1 MSFSASI
8 RRGVVLAGLL
18 AAVCVGAMAPAF
30 GASPAKPAIAEEASA
45 ALLQM
50 GQALLSKQ
58 YSFQARTLQVYP
70 DAGGRFLHIGHNFKV
85 VARRPDR
92 LRVEMDGDDGTTQIF
107 YDGKTLV
114 LYAPARKEYV
124 SLAVPDT
131 IDGML
136 KEAEARLGV
145 DFPLADFLSLA
156 PNKAFLTGVTEGKV
170 VGEVTVNGVPSRH
183 MTFLQPPG
191 IELEMWLAKTDQSL
205 PQRLFITYRSVS
217 GQPNFIAQF
226 ADWNLSATP
235 TDADFVFQPPDGAK
249 QVELKPASS
258 APQPAAK
265 AKGAKQ

>member
-18 AAVCVGAMAPAF
+18 AAVCVGAMVPAF
-30 GASPAKPAIAEEASA
+30 GASPAKPVISEEASA

-114 LYAPARKEYV
+114 LYAPARKEIGRAHV
-124 SLAVPDT
+124 
-131 IDGML
+131 
-136 KEAEARLGV
+136 
-145 DFPLADFLSLA
+145 
-156 PNKAFLTGVTEGKV
+156 
-170 VGEVTVNGVPSRH
+170 
-183 MTFLQPPG
+183 
-191 IELEMWLAKTDQSL
+191 
-205 PQRLFITYRSVS
+205 
-217 GQPNFIAQF
+217 
-226 ADWNLSATP
+226 
-235 TDADFVFQPPDGAK
+235 
-249 QVELKPASS
+249 
-258 APQPAAK
+258 
-265 AKGAKQ
+265 